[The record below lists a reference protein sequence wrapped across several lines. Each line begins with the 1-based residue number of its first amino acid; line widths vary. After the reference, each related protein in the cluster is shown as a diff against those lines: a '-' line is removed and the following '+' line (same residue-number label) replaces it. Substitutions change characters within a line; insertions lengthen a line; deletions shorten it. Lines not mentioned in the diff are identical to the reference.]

1 MATVKGQDHFVNDY
15 KISEGNMIGALPAEF
30 SFSSTLTLTLEQK
43 QLKAGADILKG
54 QVVEIT
60 DDMVVSPTTAVSN
73 KVLGVAM
80 FDAKNGE
87 PVSVEC
93 EGLFKLI
100 AGEEIAAGDH
110 VSSGAAGKVM
120 KVVNGTVA
128 TGVAVNVIGIAIS
141 TAKKDKPVF
150 VKFSI

>member
-30 SFSSTLTLTLEQK
+30 SSTLTLEQK
-43 QLKAGADILKG
+43 QLKAGADMLKG

-60 DDMVVSPTTAVSN
+60 DDMVVSPTTAASN

-80 FDAKNGE
+80 FDAKSGE
-87 PVSVEC
+87 AVSVEC
-93 EGLFKLI
+93 EGLFKLTASAAI
-100 AGEEIAAGDH
+100 TAGAQVESAAD
-110 VSSGAAGKVM
+110 GKVA
-120 KVVNGTVA
+120 TVGS
-128 TGVAVNVIGIAIS
+128 TPVKVIGIALN
-141 TAKKDKPVF
+141 TAVKDGEVF

>member
-30 SFSSTLTLTLEQK
+30 SSTLTLEQK
-43 QLKAGADILKG
+43 QLKAGADMSKG

-60 DDMVVSPTTAVSN
+60 GDMVVSPTTAASD

-100 AGEEIAAGDH
+100 AGEAITAGDH

-120 KVVNGTVA
+120 KAVNETVA
-128 TGVAVNVIGIAIS
+128 TDVAVNVIGIAIS
-141 TAKKDKPVF
+141 TAEKDKPVF

>member
-15 KISEGNMIGALPAEF
+15 KIGEGNMIGALPAEF
-30 SFSSTLTLTLEQK
+30 SSTLTLEQK
-43 QLKAGADILKG
+43 QLKAGADMSKG

-60 DDMVVSPTTAVSN
+60 GDMVVSPTTAASD

-100 AGEEIAAGDH
+100 AGEAITAGDY

-120 KVVNGTVA
+120 KAVKGTVA
-128 TGVAVNVIGIAIS
+128 TDVAVNVIGIAIS
-141 TAKKDKPVF
+141 TAEKDKPVF